1 MKRITTLLLAG
12 ALALASA
19 TSASAQSDPPPFGGP
34 DDVAFANQL
43 WAAMT
48 EARLVGPNALKT
60 TTYEGGTGLHAT
72 TLTLLQGMVSV
83 GDNNGLAIVKN
94 NFRGAEDKDVTDADI
109 IGSPQNFGGP
119 ATVMYQRKG
128 YDPDNQ
134 DWFWAVFKPN
144 GEVVVNPKGMTMAGR
159 IVGGNAMPDAPFNCV
174 ACHKG
179 APGNDMVF
187 VHDAVPAIK

>member
-1 MKRITTLLLAG
+1 MKKITTLLLAG
-12 ALALASA
+12 AFAVAAA
-19 TSASAQSDPPPFGGP
+19 TGATAQSKPPFGGA
-34 DDVAFANQL
+34 DDAAFAKQL

-60 TTYEGGTGLHAT
+60 TTYQGGTGLHAT
-72 TLTLLQGMVSV
+72 TLTLLEGMVSV
-83 GDNNGLAIVKN
+83 GDNTGLAIVKN
-94 NFRGAEDKDVTDADI
+94 NFRGAEDKDVTDSDI
-109 IGSPQNFGGP
+109 MGRPQDFGGP

-134 DWFWAVFKPN
+134 NWFWAVYKPN

-159 IVGGNAMPDAPFNCV
+159 IVGGGAMADAPFNCV

-187 VHDAVPAIK
+187 VHDAVPEIK